1 MLVLTMRMSR
11 FGSEAEQ
18 QHALSS
24 MTGELGLGSKPIKVA
39 RHFFPGI
46 SAFIKIIAFWLA

>member
-1 MLVLTMRMSR
+1 MVSR

-24 MTGELGLGSKPIKVA
+24 MTGELGLGSKPIKVPSLTFLFA
-39 RHFFPGI
+39 
-46 SAFIKIIAFWLA
+46 AFAHLEKLSLSGFG